1 MARTARLSTT
11 GLAGIALLAL
21 AACDEGG
28 LENFDFDLRG
38 DAQQFD
44 TTAAARNVTAA
55 RPTPDDRG
63 VISYPNYQ
71 VAVAN
76 AGDTV
81 GDVANRVGLPPEDL
95 ARFNGL
101 AAGTPLRGG
110 EVLALPS
117 RVSEPSPATG
127 AITTGPITPGS
138 VDITT
143 LAGDAIARSDGAQAA
158 PPSGQEPVRHRVE
171 QGETAFTIARLYNVP
186 VQSLAE
192 WNGLG
197 ADYEVRE
204 GQFLLIPVTVER
216 AAPAAAATATA
227 AAPGTGSV
235 APEPPSAATALPQDR
250 AGEERVEAPPPAD
263 LGGQQTAASDTARMR
278 MPVAGSIIRPYESG
292 RNDGIGIAASAGAP
306 VTAADAGTVAAITR
320 DTDQV
325 PILVLRH
332 EGNLLTVYAGVQ
344 DITVERGD
352 TVSRG
357 QQIAEV
363 RPGEPS
369 FLHFE
374 VREGFES
381 VDPVP
386 YLN

>member
-21 AACDEGG
+21 AGCDEGG
-28 LENFDFDLRG
+28 LANLDLDLRG

-55 RPTPDDRG
+55 RPPADDRG
-63 VISYPNYQ
+63 VISYPSYQ

-76 AGDTV
+76 PGDTV
-81 GDVANRVGLPPEDL
+81 GAVATRIGLPPEDL

-101 AAGTPLRGG
+101 TSETVLRGG
-110 EVLALPS
+110 EVLVLPS

-143 LAGDAIARSDGAQAA
+143 LAGDAIDRTDGGQAA
-158 PPSGQEPVRHRVE
+158 APSGEEPLRHRVE
-171 QGETAFTIARLYNVP
+171 QGETAFSIARLYNVP

-197 ADYEVRE
+197 SDYEVRE

-216 AAPAAAATATA
+216 AAPATAAAT
-227 AAPGTGSV
+227 APGTGSV
-235 APEPPSAATALPQDR
+235 TPEPPSAATALPQDR
-250 AGEERVEAPPPAD
+250 AGEERVEAPAAAA
-263 LGGQQTAASDTARMR
+263 LGAQQTAASDTARMR
-278 MPVAGSIIRPYESG
+278 MPVAGSIIRPYEKG

-306 VTAADAGTVAAITR
+306 VSAADDGTVAAITR

-344 DITVERGD
+344 DIAVERGD
-352 TVSRG
+352 SVSRG
-357 QQIAEV
+357 QQIAAV

-386 YLN
+386 FLN

>member
-1 MARTARLSTT
+1 MARTARLSKT
-11 GLAGIALLAL
+11 GLAGIALFAL
-21 AACDEGG
+21 AACDGGG
-28 LENFDFDLRG
+28 LANFDFDLRG

-44 TTAAARNVTAA
+44 TTDAARGVTAP
-55 RPTPDDRG
+55 RPAPDDRG
-63 VISYPNYQ
+63 VISYPGYQ
-71 VAVAN
+71 VAVAG
-76 AGDTV
+76 AGDSVT
-81 GDVANRVGLPPEDL
+81 DVANRLGLPPGEL

-101 AAGTPLRGG
+101 RADTPLREG
-110 EVLALPS
+110 EVLALPG
-117 RVSEPSPATG
+117 RIGEPSPATG
-127 AITTGPITPGS
+127 AIATGPITPGS

-143 LAGDAIARSDGAQAA
+143 LAGEAIDRSGGGPA
-158 PPSGQEPVRHRVE
+158 PSGQEPVRHRVAR
-171 QGETAFTIARLYNVP
+171 GETAFTIARLYDVP
-186 VQSLAE
+186 VRSLAE

-197 ADYEVRE
+197 ADYELRE
-204 GQFLLIPVTVER
+204 GQFLLIPVTVAR
-216 AAPAAAATATA
+216 AAPVAPPPSV
-227 AAPGTGSV
+227 PGTGSV
-235 APEPPSAATALPQDR
+235 APAPPSASTALPQDR

-263 LGGQQTAASDTARMR
+263 LGRQQTAASDTARMR
-278 MPVAGSIIRPYESG
+278 MPVAGSIIRPYEKG

-306 VTAADAGTVAAITR
+306 VAAADDGTVAAITR

-344 DITVERGD
+344 DIAVERGD

-357 QQIAEV
+357 QQIAAV

-374 VREGFES
+374 VRDGFES

-386 YLN
+386 FLN